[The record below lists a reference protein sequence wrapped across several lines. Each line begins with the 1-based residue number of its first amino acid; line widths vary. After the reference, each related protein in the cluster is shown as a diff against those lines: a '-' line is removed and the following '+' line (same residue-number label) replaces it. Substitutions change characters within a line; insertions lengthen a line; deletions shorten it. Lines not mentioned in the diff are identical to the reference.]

1 MIKQVHN
8 AVPGRIRYN
17 VNGLYRCKNLK
28 RILEAEVPGVNEV
41 TSVKASVLTG
51 NLLVVFDPACNPLKI
66 THLIAEITLEYLK
79 ESKDAS
85 SAIEA
90 ETDSSHQKKSKV
102 ITRKKELPA
111 DQAPEY
117 ICRAVQIPVKPWHL
131 LPISEALELG
141 LSDPDQ
147 GLSNQQALENLSK
160 YGPNKVV
167 SAGGRSRLRMFM
179 EQFQSLPVGM
189 LAIGAGLSAVSGGL
203 MDAVAIMTV
212 VFINSVIG
220 FLTEDEADRT
230 ISSLNNLVK
239 PSCLVI
245 REQEVI
251 QLQSEDVVIGDL
263 LVLRPG
269 VYVAAD
275 ARLIQASHLTV
286 DESVLTGES
295 LPVHKSVDPLKGSEI
310 SLGDRVNMVYGGTL
324 VTGGQ
329 GLAVVVAIG
338 PCSEVGQIQA
348 MVTEARPPET
358 PVERQLD
365 EVGAQ
370 LVFASSVI
378 CGAVFVM
385 GLVRGTGFVEMLKTA
400 VSLAVAAVP
409 EGLPTV
415 ATTTLALGVKNMRKH
430 KALFRNL
437 DAVCALG
444 SVQTVCLDKTG
455 TLTMNSMRVTRIVTR
470 DKSVE
475 VNEQGFI
482 AENGTFAPM
491 DCKDFR
497 KILEISV
504 LCNDSEIISNNGDFS
519 LKGSPTENAL
529 LHVAMASGMDV
540 NDIRESYPKIGANY
554 RSDNRLFM
562 TTLHAHKFKRR
573 LMGLKGSPVETLGK
587 CMSQLVDGNKTPL
600 TEEDISW
607 IESVNEDMAGEGLR
621 VLGVAYKRLEADEPE
636 EEENGFIWLG
646 LVAMTDPVRK
656 GVKECIEAFHTAGI
670 DTVMI
675 TGDQSAT
682 AYALGKSLSLSG
694 NGKALKIL
702 DSEALAGDPEVMK
715 GLCKDVQVFARVS
728 PSNKLQI
735 VQTLQGT
742 GKIVAMTGDGINDG
756 PALKAADVGIA
767 MGASGADLARDVADV
782 VLERDELET
791 LIVALAD
798 GRTIY
803 GNIRKALHFLLAT
816 NLSEIFVMF
825 VSAAL
830 GLGYPLNAMQLLWI
844 NLVSDIFPGLA
855 LAMEPPEKDVLRHPP
870 RDPEEPIVRTE
881 DYHRVLAEGSF
892 MTATSMTAYLYGL
905 SKYGQGPSAQAL
917 AFQSL
922 TFSQIIHAVSCR
934 SEKPVLFSKKPMDKN
949 KYLRFAIFG
958 SLGLQLLT
966 QLFPGLRTLLGLG
979 RITGTDW
986 AVIGATAALPL
997 LITEFT
1003 KPEPKT
1009 TTEGDDKV

>member
-17 VNGLYRCKNLK
+17 VKGLYRCAKLK
-28 RILEAEVPGVNEV
+28 RILEAEVPGVSEV
-41 TSVKASVLTG
+41 SKVNASVLTG
-51 NLLVVFDPACNPLKI
+51 NLLVVFDPACNPLRI
-66 THLIAEITLEYLK
+66 TNLVAEITVEFMK
-79 ESKDAS
+79 DSKDVS
-85 SAIEA
+85 SAMEA
-90 ETDSSHQKKSKV
+90 EPDSDHQKKNRALTTGKDIV
-102 ITRKKELPA
+102 K
-111 DQAPEY
+111 DQWPENF
-117 ICRAVQIPVKPWHL
+117 CGAVQIPVKPWHL
-131 LPISEALELG
+131 LPISQALELG
-141 LSDPDQ
+141 LSDPDH
-147 GLSNQQALENLSK
+147 GLTKEQVSENLSK
-160 YGPNKVV
+160 YGRNHVA
-167 SAGGRSRLRMFM
+167 SAAARSRFWMFI

-189 LAIGAGLSAVSGGL
+189 LAVGAGLSAVSGGL
-203 MDAVAIMTV
+203 VDAVAIMTV

-230 ISSLNNLVK
+230 ISSLNDLVK

-251 QLQSEDVVIGDL
+251 QVQSEDVVIGDL

-275 ARLIQASHLTV
+275 ARLVNASHLTV

-295 LPVHKSVDPLKGSEI
+295 LPVQKSVDPLKGSEI

-365 EVGAQ
+365 EVGSQ
-370 LVFASSVI
+370 LVVASSAI

-385 GLVRGTGFVEMLKTA
+385 GLLRGTGFVEMLKTA

-430 KALFRNL
+430 KVLFRNL

-482 AENGTFAPM
+482 AENGTFVPM

-497 KILEISV
+497 KILEVSV
-504 LCNDSEIISNNGDFS
+504 LCNDSELIPNNGDFT

-573 LMGLKGSPVETLGK
+573 LMALKGSPVETLSK
-587 CMSQLVDGNKTPL
+587 CVTQLVNGDKAPL
-600 TEEDISW
+600 TEEDINW

-621 VLGVAYKRLEADEPE
+621 VLGVAYKRLEPDEPE
-636 EEENGFIWLG
+636 EDDEGFIWLG
-646 LVAMTDPVRK
+646 LVAMTDPVRN
-656 GVKECIEAFHTAGI
+656 GVKESIKAFHTAGI
-670 DTVMI
+670 ETIMI

-694 NGKALKIL
+694 NGKVLKIL
-702 DSEALAGDPEVMK
+702 DSEALAGDPEIMK

-735 VQTLQGT
+735 VQTLQGA
-742 GKIVAMTGDGINDG
+742 GRIVAMTGDGINDG

-767 MGASGADLARDVADV
+767 MGASGTDLARDVADV

-798 GRTIY
+798 GRTNY

-825 VSAAL
+825 VSSAL

-855 LAMEPPEKDVLRHPP
+855 LAMEPPEKDVLKHPP

-881 DYHRVLAEGSF
+881 DYHRALAEGSF
-892 MTATSMTAYLYGL
+892 MTATSVAAYLYGL
-905 SKYGQGPSAQAL
+905 SKYGQGPSAQAI

-922 TFSQIIHAVSCR
+922 TFSQIIHAISCR
-934 SEKPVLFSKKPMDKN
+934 SEKPVLFPKKPMDKN
-949 KYLRFAIFG
+949 KYLRFAILG
-958 SLGLQLLT
+958 SLGLQFLT

-979 RITGTDW
+979 RITGADW

-1003 KPEPKT
+1003 KPDPKI
-1009 TTEGDDKV
+1009 TEGDDKV